1 MGDDDSL
8 GSEREHLFPAPFEVR
23 RLFWLSLGGV
33 ALAGAL
39 GACRSRARPV
49 SAPPVDATYAI
60 AVQPIFDRRC
70 VPCHACYDSACQLTL
85 QSFEGLDR
93 GGNKTI
99 VYHPERAVADRTTR
113 MFQDAQTT
121 ATWQSEFGFF
131 PVVDRVHSDDSH
143 ALALVAV
150 RESAKR
156 LSSGRN
162 LRRRQD
168 HHVSAKP

>member
-1 MGDDDSL
+1 
-8 GSEREHLFPAPFEVR
+8 
-23 RLFWLSLGGV
+23 
-33 ALAGAL
+33 
-39 GACRSRARPV
+39 
-49 SAPPVDATYAI
+49 
-60 AVQPIFDRRC
+60 

-93 GGNKTI
+93 GGNKSI
-99 VYHPERAVADRTTR
+99 VYHPQRAVAERPTR

-143 ALALVAV
+143 ALDLVAV

-168 HHVSAKP
+168 HHVSAKPLRDGG